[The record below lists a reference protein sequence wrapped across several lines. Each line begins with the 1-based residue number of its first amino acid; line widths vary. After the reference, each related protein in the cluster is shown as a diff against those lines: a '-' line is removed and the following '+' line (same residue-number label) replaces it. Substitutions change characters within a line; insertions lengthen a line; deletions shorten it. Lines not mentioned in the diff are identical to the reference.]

1 MDDMHSEVGNERAAE
16 PLSPPTSR
24 DDLPVTTVDQPVTSR
39 DDPPV
44 TTVDQ
49 PAPTPDEPTGRYRRV
64 NLPPAL
70 LDRYF
75 PDRDLA
81 AGGEAD
87 LMLVRDRISGTPAV
101 IRIYRR
107 GDAVD
112 SATLDILRRADRRH
126 LISLLDWGRSDGVLW
141 EVLEYAAGGSLAD
154 LRRERPGPWTDGQV
168 REVLDQ
174 LLPALEY
181 VHSLQLVHRD
191 LKPDNVLVRSVEPF
205 DLVLADFGLTT
216 MVAATHEMRQTT
228 SRTLA
233 YAAPEAAAGD
243 TWAGLDWW
251 ALGILLVELLTG
263 RHPFQR
269 LDGSWMDDRMIARE
283 MAVREIDLSLIRD
296 ERWLLLCRGLLT
308 RAPEQRWG
316 AAQVRRWCAGGAPT
330 VAGPSG
336 PVPSGPSGPVFVFAD
351 TAYSSP
357 QELADAFRR
366 RWTDA
371 RRLLAGQ
378 AYRTPQFLALRD
390 WAATCQLTAAVR
402 ALDEPSRP
410 DRAVTRLIHALDPEG
425 VAVYCQRP
433 MDRDNLVQLA
443 QQAIEGPGAARDIIV
458 GLHEDGILTVLDG
471 RPGCAGYAL
480 IDSRWRRLG
489 EGFTFRA
496 RELDPSLTKSQRAM
510 YLAMLLLAAFPG
522 QDQMYARQA
531 EAAAAEPDARAQA
544 WFAALADQD
553 IPAESRPAHHVMLL
567 HLAPLAADRTARE
580 RADREIRQAEED
592 RQRKLSRRQTL
603 DVRSGPLAVVCGVLA
618 CWLARPEPVPLGPVS
633 APWWLLAGVAIAAT
647 FYLGYRTRRGGRR
660 KTSFVAFACGVIA
673 VLMLYNGLG
682 GQLPLPG

>member
-1 MDDMHSEVGNERAAE
+1 VDDMHNEAGNERAAE

-39 DDPPV
+39 DDLPV

-49 PAPTPDEPTGRYRRV
+49 PATTPDEPSGRYRRV

-112 SATLDILRRADRRH
+112 SATLDILRRADRQH

-191 LKPDNVLVRSVEPF
+191 LKPDNILVRSVEPF

-316 AAQVRRWCAGGAPT
+316 AVQVRRWCAGGAPT
-330 VAGPSG
+330 VA
-336 PVPSGPSGPVFVFAD
+336 GPSGPVFVFAD

-531 EAAAAEPDARAQA
+531 EAAAADPDARAQA

-567 HLAPLAADRTARE
+567 HLAPLAADRTARD
-580 RADREIRQAEED
+580 RADREIRQAEEA
-592 RQRKLSRRQTL
+592 RQRKLRLRQTL
-603 DVRSGPLAVVCGVLA
+603 DVRSAPFAVVCGALA
-618 CWLARPEPVPLGPVS
+618 CWLARPEPVPLGPVT

-647 FYLGYRTRRGGRR
+647 FYLGYRARRGGRR
-660 KTSFVAFACGVIA
+660 KTSFVAFGCGVIA